1 MSTRT
6 FNKIIEKNERDANR
20 TVASVMA
27 ITFAFFTLIYILNLT
42 GVFVID
48 TIPMTIAY
56 CTGGITLML
65 PMLINKIFGTAS
77 RSLKYIYVS
86 FAAFFLLVITS
97 VLTYHVVVIYAFP
110 IAIAGIYFSKKV
122 TRIASVMTAAVTV
135 CGQLT
140 AYALG
145 RPDDNFPTLKAL
157 VIYGIL
163 PRLLILI
170 CLAALLEHLT
180 ARTSALLK
188 EDAENYEQQ
197 VLYSKNMIYGFA
209 TLVENRDE
217 NTGGHIKR
225 TSIYSAMLAT
235 KLKSKGIYTDTIND
249 DYIKCLSM
257 VAPLHDIGKIS
268 IPDSVLCKPGKLT
281 DEEFDIMKSH
291 AAKGGEIIK
300 DTFSAVTDENYRT
313 MAYEVARY
321 HHEKWNGRGYPE
333 GLSGEEIPLSARIMA
348 VADVF
353 DAVSEKRCYRDAMPL
368 EKCFAIISEGI
379 DRDFDPAVADAFLEM
394 RDEITKVRETGEF
407 TPVS

>member
-6 FNKIIEKNERDANR
+6 FNKIIEKNEQDANR

-48 TIPMTIAY
+48 TLPMTIAY

-65 PMLINKIFGTAS
+65 PMIINKIYGTAS
-77 RSLKYIYVS
+77 RKLKYIYVS
-86 FAAFFLLVITS
+86 FAALFLLVITS

-145 RPDDNFPTLKAL
+145 RPDDNFPTFKAL

-225 TSIYSAMLAT
+225 TSIYSAMLAD

-281 DEEFDIMKSH
+281 DKEFEIMKSH

-321 HHEKWNGRGYPE
+321 HHEKWNGKGYPE
-333 GLSGEEIPLSARIMA
+333 GLSGEDIPLSARIMA

-368 EKCFAIISEGI
+368 EKCFGIISEGI
-379 DRDFDPAVADAFLEM
+379 GRDFDPAVADAFLEM